1 MIHRLVYSPSPP
13 PPPPT
18 PPSHSQ
24 VRSTPTFFIWRGTS
38 LVHTHSGANK
48 AKAEHAV
55 RDAVAAAGGGGA
67 AAVAALPPVLFP
79 VEPKATGGW

>member
-1 MIHRLVYSPSPP
+1 MIHTNSPP
-13 PPPPT
+13 PLSLSLP
-18 PPSHSQ
+18 Q

-38 LVHTHSGANK
+38 LIHTHSGANK

-55 RDAVAAAGGGGA
+55 RDAVAGEGGA